1 MKTGQVMRNFVIAGG
16 GTAGWMTA
24 AALSRLCEA
33 GTASVTLVESDAIG
47 TVGVGEATIP
57 PIVGFN
63 QLIGLNE
70 TDFIR
75 EAKGT
80 FKLGI
85 EFDGWRKPGHRYMH
99 PFGTYGRDIEAI
111 KFYQLWLR
119 LRAKHAIP
127 EIGQFSLSEQAAY
140 SNRFSHPNGD
150 PRSVLSSLAYAY
162 HFDAGLYAQSLRR
175 LSERRG
181 VRRIEGRIDHVEQ
194 CSETGRIKSLNLE
207 GERQVE
213 GDFFID
219 CTGFRSLLIGQTL
232 DVPFEDWSHW
242 LPCNRAV
249 TVASDPMSP
258 LPSYT
263 QSVAKEAGWRW
274 RIPLQ
279 HRTGNGYVYCSDYLD
294 SEAAEAQLLSDIGGA
309 PLGDPKHLT
318 FTTGRRAKFYEKNC
332 CAIGLSS
339 GFLEPLESTSIHLI
353 QTGISKLVALLP
365 DQSLPSVEADTY
377 NRLAALQ
384 FDQVRDFLILHYIAN
399 ERIGEPFWD
408 RMREMD
414 IPDTLKQRLDL
425 FKSKGRIFRY
435 QDELF
440 DEDNWIA
447 VLIGQNVMPAM
458 SDPMADTLPEPD
470 LLNHFKNMSA
480 LMENAAKSLPDHADY
495 IQRMLSVSNSG
506 RPS

>member
-1 MKTGQVMRNFVIAGG
+1 MKTDQVIRNFVIAGG

-33 GTASVTLVESDAIG
+33 GTATVTLVESDAIG

-75 EAKGT
+75 DTKGT

-85 EFDGWRKPGHRYMH
+85 EFDGWREPGHRYMH

-111 KFYQLWLR
+111 KFYQLWFR
-119 LRAKHAIP
+119 LRAKHPIP
-127 EIGQFSLSEQAAY
+127 DIGHFSLSKQAAY
-140 SNRFSHPNGD
+140 LNRFSHPNGD

-175 LSERRG
+175 LAESRG
-181 VRRIEGRIDHVEQ
+181 VKRVEGRIEQVEQ
-194 CSETGRIKSLNLE
+194 DAGSGRIKSLHLE
-207 GERQVE
+207 GDRQID

-219 CTGFRSLLIGQTL
+219 CTGFRSLLIGETL
-232 DVPFEDWSHW
+232 GVPFEDWSHW
-242 LPCNRAV
+242 LPCDRAV
-249 TVASDPMSP
+249 TVASEAMSP

-263 QSVAKEAGWRW
+263 QSTAKEAGWRW

-294 SEAAEAQLLSDIGGA
+294 SDVAEAELLNDINGA
-309 PLGDPKHLT
+309 PLGEPKHLK

-353 QTGISKLVALLP
+353 QTGVSKLLALLP
-365 DQSLPSVEADTY
+365 DQGLPAVEADTY
-377 NRLAALQ
+377 NRLALLQ

-399 ERIGEPFWD
+399 ERTGEPFWD
-408 RMREMD
+408 RMREID
-414 IPDTLKQRLDL
+414 IPTSLADRLAL
-425 FKSKGRIFRY
+425 YKSKGRIFRY

-447 VLIGQNVMPAM
+447 VLIGQNVLPAM
-458 SDPMADTLPEPD
+458 SDPLADTLPEAD
-470 LLNHFKNMSA
+470 LLRHFKSMSA
-480 LMENAAKSLPDHADY
+480 LMSNAAASLPGHADY
-495 IQRMLSVSNSG
+495 IQRMLSASNAE
-506 RPS
+506 RQT